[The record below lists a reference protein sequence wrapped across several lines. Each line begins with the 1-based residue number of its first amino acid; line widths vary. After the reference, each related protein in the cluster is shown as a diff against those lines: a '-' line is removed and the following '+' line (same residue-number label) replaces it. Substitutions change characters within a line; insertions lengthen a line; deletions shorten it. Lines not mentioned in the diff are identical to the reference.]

1 MVILGAL
8 ISCYLNLNEVHLWF
22 CLSGSESQTK
32 KHRRNII
39 LVLIRS
45 LRYIFDSVSGTIKM
59 GHKIPPLRRKYQS
72 PFKQISISKNIWIPV
87 TPHSMITSKKS
98 ILNYRGFKSI
108 KNKTTEVLT
117 NYQWIQNCL
126 KEAKEHN
133 GNKEYN
139 WRNINGQDLVQL
151 FKIEILF
158 TWWNICKQYAS
169 TQQVCPSPQFLLC

>member
-1 MVILGAL
+1 MVILGEL
-8 ISCYLNLNEVHLWF
+8 ISGYLNLNEVQLWF
-22 CLSGSESQTK
+22 GFSDSESQTK
-32 KHRRNII
+32 KTQKKYHTCT
-39 LVLIRS
+39 VQ
-45 LRYIFDSVSGTIKM
+45 LRWIT
-59 GHKIPPLRRKYQS
+59 KYHLFEEKTKAHLNKS
-72 PFKQISISKNIWIPV
+72 PFPKTIWISV
-87 TPHSMITSKKS
+87 TQHSMITSKKS

-108 KNKTTEVLT
+108 KKKYKVLT

-126 KEAKEHN
+126 TEAKENN
-133 GNKEYN
+133 GNKEYS